1 MKKIYLPLFAALAL
15 SACKTAQTNQQSTEP
30 KEVTEQSVPLTKL
43 TPAQVKHEGIDLEN
57 MDTSLRPQD
66 DFYNFVNGKWMQK
79 AKVPADRGRWGS
91 FDQLREKND
100 EVSLKILKNL
110 LNQQFA
116 EGSDEKKVADLY
128 QSIMDTVSRDKAGLS
143 PIQGNLDRID
153 MAKSLKDITNYLIA
167 ETPYYDNELFD
178 FGVGAHPKNSNQN
191 AVYLGSGSLG
201 MNRDYYQ
208 KKDKE
213 SQSKLEA
220 YREYLVDLF
229 KYMKDP
235 TPEKSA
241 TAVLDFEK
249 QIASNLLGFEDLR
262 DAEKQYNPVKT
273 KDLSK
278 YVKNVDLQKFLKG
291 QGVNVDEVLIPEIK
305 YYKNFDKLYNQ
316 KNLFAIKKYLKAHV
330 VNGASS
336 ALGTDLDKLRFN
348 FYSKKLNGIEKM
360 RDRDKRA
367 LGTINDHLGEAFG
380 KLYVKEVFPP
390 EAKERASEM
399 IDYLKKSYKKHINE
413 SSWMT
418 PATKQKALEKLAKFT
433 VKIGYPDKWKDYS
446 AVEIKS
452 TKDGGSYYQNLQ
464 NLAHW
469 NFQKDIAK
477 IGKPVDKTE
486 WHMSPQTVNAYY
498 NPSYNEIVFPA
509 AILQPPFFNFKAD
522 AGVNFGGIGAVI
534 GHEISHGFDDSGAK
548 FDGDGNLNNWWT
560 KEDETKFNQ
569 LGKALAA
576 QFNAYEPFPGI
587 NVNGE
592 ATLGENIA
600 DLGGVNVAY
609 DALQLYL
616 KDHGNPGKI
625 DGFTPEQRFFI
636 SWGTIWRTKTKDE
649 SLKNQIKTDFHA
661 PGIYRATAP
670 LENINAFYEA
680 FDIQPNDKMYKSPE
694 KRIVIW

>member
-1 MKKIYLPLFAALAL
+1 MKKIYLPLFTALAL
-15 SACKTAQTNQQSTEP
+15 SACKTNKISQNTVSQKEKTEH
-30 KEVTEQSVPLTKL
+30 SIPLTKIVQ
-43 TPAQVKHEGIDLEN
+43 AQTKNEGLDLEN
-57 MDTSLRPQD
+57 MDQSVRPQD

-100 EVSLKILKNL
+100 EVSLKILNKL
-110 LNQQFA
+110 LSQEFTP
-116 EGSDEKKVADLY
+116 GSDEKKVADLY
-128 QSIMDTVSRDKAGLS
+128 QSFMDTISRDKAGLS
-143 PIQGNLDRID
+143 PIQGDLDQIEK
-153 MAKSLKDITNYLIA
+153 AKSLKDITNYLISR
-167 ETPYYDNELFD
+167 TPYYDNQF
-178 FGVGAHPKNSNQN
+178 FGFEVGAHTKNSNQN
-191 AVYLGSGSLG
+191 TVYLGSGDLG

-208 KKDKE
+208 KKDPE

-220 YREYLVDLF
+220 YHAYLVDLF
-229 KYMKDP
+229 KYIKDP

-241 TAVLDFEK
+241 TAVLNLEK
-249 QIASNLLGFEDLR
+249 KIANNLLGFEDLR
-262 DAEKQYNPVKT
+262 DSEKRYNPVKT
-273 KDLSK
+273 NDLKK
-278 YVKNVDLQKFLKG
+278 YVKNIDLQKFLQG
-291 QGVNVDEVLIPEIK
+291 QGVHIDEVLIPEIK
-305 YYKNFDKLYNQ
+305 YYKNLDKIYNQ
-316 KNLFAIKKYLKAHV
+316 ENLFAIKKYLKAHV

-336 ALGTDLDKLRFN
+336 SLGRDLEQLHFD

-360 RDRDKRA
+360 RSRDKRA
-367 LGTINDHLGEAFG
+367 LSSINDYLGEAFG

-399 IDYLKKSYKKHINE
+399 IEYLKKSYKKHINE

-418 PATKQKALEKLAKFT
+418 PATKQKALEKLSKFT
-433 VKIGYPDKWKDYS
+433 VKIGYPDNWEDYS
-446 AVEIKS
+446 KVEIKN

-464 NLAHW
+464 NIAHW
-469 NFQKDIAK
+469 EYLKDIAK
-477 IGKPVDKTE
+477 IGKPVDKTK

-548 FDGDGNLNNWWT
+548 FDGNGNLNNWWT
-560 KEDETKFNQ
+560 KEDESKFKQ
-569 LGKALAA
+569 LGKALAN
-576 QFNAYEPFPGI
+576 QFSAYEPFPGI
-587 NVNGE
+587 HVNGE

-616 KDHGNPGKI
+616 KDHGNPGEI
-625 DGFTPEQRFFI
+625 DGFTPDQRFFI

-649 SLKNQIKTDFHA
+649 ALKNQIKTDFHA

-670 LENINAFYEA
+670 LENINAFYKA
-680 FDIQPNDKMYKSPE
+680 FNIQPNDKMYKAPE
-694 KRIVIW
+694 KRIIIW